1 MEQEGKKS
9 RDGMEKERTLGG
21 GGGEEGLEVRLIN
34 SPNICGRL
42 Q

>member
-9 RDGMEKERTLGG
+9 RDGMEKERTLG